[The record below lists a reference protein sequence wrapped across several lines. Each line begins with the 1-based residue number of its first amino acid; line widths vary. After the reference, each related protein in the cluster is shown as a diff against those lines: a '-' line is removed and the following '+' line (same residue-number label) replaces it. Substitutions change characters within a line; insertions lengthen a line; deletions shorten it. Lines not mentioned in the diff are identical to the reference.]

1 MNLFFMIL
9 GLILLGVL
17 YVLINIELFR
27 KKSKNES
34 HSNRYPKESNSAS
47 DNDSTYYK

>member
-9 GLILLGVL
+9 GLILLCVL

-34 HSNRYPKESNSAS
+34 YNNRYPKDNNSAS
-47 DNDSTYYK
+47 DNNST